1 LDTLTSQ
8 PTEKITIMPPP
19 SGKTTGLNTEKLTQM
34 IKTAQ
39 SPSLTTGKV
48 PNNALNHGNAEVQDF
63 AREEDGALDM
73 MVVKEPHSQTKPQDS
88 HQTTDR
94 PSCDSE
100 NPVNQY
106 I

>member
-1 LDTLTSQ
+1 
-8 PTEKITIMPPP
+8 MPLP
-19 SGKTTGLNTEKLTQM
+19 SGKAIGLNTEKLTQM
-34 IKTAQ
+34 IKIAQ
-39 SPSLTTGKV
+39 SLSLIIGKV

-63 AREEDGALDM
+63 AKEEDGALDM
-73 MVVKEPHSQTKPQDS
+73 MVAKEPHSQTKPQDS

-100 NPVNQY
+100 NRVNKY

>member
-1 LDTLTSQ
+1 
-8 PTEKITIMPPP
+8 MPHP
-19 SGKTTGLNTEKLTQM
+19 SGKATGLNTEKLTQM

-39 SPSLTTGKV
+39 SLSPITGKV

-63 AREEDGALDM
+63 AKEEDGALVM

-94 PSCDSE
+94 PSCDAE
-100 NPVNQY
+100 NQVDKNF
-106 I
+106 